1 MSQSQGMADL
11 VRAELAVAL
20 QPPRTDAQKSLEER
34 RADELEISYLQHRAV
49 DLIEELRRPGRALR
63 RVPVRLDQTE
73 PERNGSG
80 SGFRGQRCEGELRC
94 GPDESVLPPAQERR
108 LCR

>member
-1 MSQSQGMADL
+1 MSQSQSMADL

-20 QPPRTDAQKSLEER
+20 QPPRTDAEKPLEKR

-49 DLIEELRRPGRALR
+49 DLIEELRRPCRALR

-73 PERNGSG
+73 PERSG
-80 SGFRGQRCEGELRC
+80 LREDSRTKMRRGELRSASGFRGQRF
-94 GPDESVLPPAQERR
+94 
-108 LCR
+108 